1 LSEGGFNLIAHKISI
16 YLDDQTH
23 RELKAAT
30 SSQGLSLSDF
40 MARSAKEALQRLRRQ
55 ETARLMDQLRKQIT
69 QPVTAEEIREMRDDG
84 RL

>member
-1 LSEGGFNLIAHKISI
+1 
-16 YLDDQTH
+16 
-23 RELKAAT
+23 
-30 SSQGLSLSDF
+30 

>member
-1 LSEGGFNLIAHKISI
+1 MAHKISI

-23 RELKAAT
+23 RELKAAA
-30 SSQGLSLSDF
+30 SRQGLSLSDF
-40 MARSAKEALQRLRRQ
+40 MARSAKEALHRPRRQ
-55 ETARLMDQLRKQIT
+55 EAARLMDQLRQQIT